1 MHEVAPVDIRI
12 DRNSVI
18 PAYRQIYQ
26 QIRHQIAAG
35 SIPAGA
41 LIPKIRDLAASLGV
55 ARNTV
60 EAAYRQL
67 SLEGYA
73 HGKRGIGYVVEDLDF
88 SVVEA
93 QLPEQDAAPASVH
106 LPAHR
111 KSPLGDSLG
120 CRYDFSYG
128 NRDYLRIPTGL
139 LKTFAVEALD
149 EEDLTGAATYIDPL
163 GLPAL
168 RACIARKLNATREMH
183 CQPEQVIMQPGTQ
196 SALHSVISLFPLEQ
210 RSIAIENPGYDAA
223 RKVFQ
228 ERASHITALP
238 AYRGGRVLLRAL
250 EDCDAKLVFLTPSNQ
265 FPLGHIMPLATRLK
279 VIDWAQRHDA
289 YLIEDDY
296 CCEYRYGSDAI
307 PSLHSLCP
315 DHVIYLGTMSKILS
329 PAIRMSY
336 LVLPP
341 ALMERWDDV
350 QRYRFCALPWL
361 DQEMMHLFMS
371 SPEWARYER
380 TTVNSYR
387 KRHDALIA
395 SIHEYL
401 GDKVR
406 IVGADAGLHI
416 LLGDGEKRDQSEL
429 INLARSHDV
438 RVYGTNRYWVGSA
451 RPMRNYVLVGFS
463 QIREEDIPEGIRRL
477 GEAWYG

>member
-1 MHEVAPVDIRI
+1 MHEVAHVDIRI
-12 DRNSVI
+12 DRDSGT

-55 ARNTV
+55 VRDTV

-73 HGKRGIGYVVEDLDF
+73 HGKRGIGYVVEDPDF
-88 SVVEA
+88 SVLSS
-93 QLPEQDAAPASVH
+93 QPPEQDPAPASVG
-106 LPAHR
+106 LSARR

-120 CRYDFSYG
+120 CRYDFPYG
-128 NRDYLRIPTGL
+128 KRDYLKIPTNL
-139 LKTFAVEALD
+139 LKTFAVEA
-149 EEDLTGAATYIDPL
+149 
-163 GLPAL
+163 
-168 RACIARKLNATREMH
+168 
-183 CQPEQVIMQPGTQ
+183 
-196 SALHSVISLFPLEQ
+196 
-210 RSIAIENPGYDAA
+210 
-223 RKVFQ
+223 
-228 ERASHITALP
+228 
-238 AYRGGRVLLRAL
+238 
-250 EDCDAKLVFLTPSNQ
+250 
-265 FPLGHIMPLATRLK
+265 
-279 VIDWAQRHDA
+279 
-289 YLIEDDY
+289 
-296 CCEYRYGSDAI
+296 
-307 PSLHSLCP
+307 
-315 DHVIYLGTMSKILS
+315 
-329 PAIRMSY
+329 
-336 LVLPP
+336 
-341 ALMERWDDV
+341 
-350 QRYRFCALPWL
+350 L

-387 KRHDALIA
+387 RRHDALIA

-406 IVGADAGLHI
+406 IVDADAGLHI

-429 INLARSHDV
+429 INLARVHDV
-438 RVYGTNRYWVGSA
+438 RVYGTNRYWVGNA
-451 RPMRNYVLVGFS
+451 RPMRNFVLVGFS